1 MTTANNAAE
10 ATPDAPSVFLSYS
23 RGDQKRAL
31 QVIKALEA
39 AGIKVWWDGLLEG
52 GDTFLPTTEAA
63 LESADAVVVLWSKI
77 SVDSH
82 WVRDEATSGR
92 DRRALVPLSLDGSM
106 PPLGFRQFQVIDI
119 SGWRGKADAPEFASV
134 VRSVLTLAGKEGQ
147 QPPLRASL
155 TGKTS
160 SRRGLLIGG
169 GSVAVAALGGA
180 ALWRAGLIGWSNR
193 ADNSI
198 AVIPFS
204 NLGGDPSQAYF
215 SDGLSEELRA
225 TLARNQTLRIAAP
238 TSSAE
243 FRDAAGDALTVARKL
258 GVAFVLRGSVRHG
271 GDQIRVSAELVSGK
285 DASLVWT
292 QTLDR
297 KLSDALSL
305 QSEIAATVAKAL
317 SAEISAQAIAA
328 GQSGDWLVL
337 GGTKNAKAFDAYL
350 RGKALMDASIDE
362 ASDRAALVRFEQA
375 VAFDP
380 SYASALSAQSKAL
393 TIIAN
398 EIGKVEEI
406 RRLYDR
412 AVASGQAAVKAA
424 PALAEAHSALGYALY
439 NGRLDPKAA
448 REPYD
453 RARELGAGDAN
464 VLRNFALFCA
474 YTDRPA
480 DAADAMA
487 TALVLD
493 PLNPAAFRAAGYVAY
508 AQRDYAKTIEMMRRA
523 LAINPKY
530 SSANFA
536 IGSALYVTG
545 QLSEAKAAFAAEPL
559 ASLRLQGLAVV
570 EHKAGNQPAA
580 QSALQELVTSV
591 GTGAS
596 YQQAQVLA
604 QWGDSE
610 GALQRLGQAATV
622 RDSGLLLTK
631 TDPMLDPLRSDPRF
645 GQLLSRMGLS

>member
-10 ATPDAPSVFLSYS
+10 PAPDAPCVFLSYS

-31 QVIKALEA
+31 QVIAALEA

-63 LESADAVVVLWSKI
+63 LNSADAVVVLWSKI

-119 SGWRGKADAPEFASV
+119 SGWRGKADAPDIAAV
-134 VRSVLTLAGKEGQ
+134 VRAVQALAGREG
-147 QPPLRASL
+147 QPPLPRAALPAKAL
-155 TGKTS
+155 T
-160 SRRGLLIGG
+160 RRGLVIGG
-169 GSVAVAALGGA
+169 GSFAIAAIGGA
-180 ALWRAGLIGWSNR
+180 ALWRSGLLGGGSR

-198 AVIPFS
+198 AVIPFG

-225 TLARNQTLRIAAP
+225 TLARNQMLRIAAP

-243 FRDAAGDALTVARKL
+243 VRDAAGDALAVAKKL

-271 GDQIRVSAELVSGK
+271 GDQIRVAAELVSGK

-317 SAEISAQAIAA
+317 SAEINAQAIAA

-337 GGTKNAKAFDAYL
+337 GGTKSAKAFDAYL
-350 RGKALMDASIDE
+350 RGKALIEASLDE
-362 ASDRAALVRFEQA
+362 ASDRAALSYFEQA
-375 VAFDP
+375 LAFDP
-380 SYASALSAQSKAL
+380 GYAAALAARSKAL
-393 TIIAN
+393 TVIAN
-398 EIGKVEEI
+398 ETGKVDEI
-406 RRLYDR
+406 RLLYDR
-412 AVASGQAAVKAA
+412 AVASGQASVKAA
-424 PALAEAHSALGYALY
+424 PALAEAHAALGYALY

-480 DAADAMA
+480 DAAEAMA
-487 TALVLD
+487 TTLVLD
-493 PLNPAAFRAAGYVAY
+493 PLNPGAFRAAGYVAY

-523 LAINPKY
+523 LTINPKY

-536 IGSALYVTG
+536 IGSALYMTG
-545 QLSEAKAAFAAEPL
+545 KFNEAKAAFTAEPL
-559 ASLRLQGLAVV
+559 LSARLQGLAVV
-570 EHKAGNQPAA
+570 EHKLANQPAA
-580 QSALQELVTSV
+580 QSAYQELITSL
-591 GTGAS
+591 GAGAS

-604 QWGDSE
+604 QWGDNE
-610 GALQRLGQAATV
+610 GALQRLDQAASV
-622 RDSGLLLTK
+622 RDSGLLLAK